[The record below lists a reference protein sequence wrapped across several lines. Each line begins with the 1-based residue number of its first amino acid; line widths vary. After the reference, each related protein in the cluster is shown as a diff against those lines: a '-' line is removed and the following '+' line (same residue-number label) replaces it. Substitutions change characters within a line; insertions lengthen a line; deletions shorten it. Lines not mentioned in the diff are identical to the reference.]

1 MNRIAAWMMAATLI
15 LTGLL
20 VTASPAKADPHI
32 SIGIGVGPGYYAP
45 PPVIYRP
52 PYPGPGY
59 YWTDGYYDPYGVWV
73 GGFWGRGFGRRY
85 GYGYMLDLA
94 SVADTLADT
103 DLVSIAMTSAGGAT
117 GIVDAE
123 METGAAVN

>member
-1 MNRIAAWMMAATLI
+1 MAGTLVV
-15 LTGLL
+15 TGLL
-20 VTASPAKADPHI
+20 LTASPAKADPHI

-85 GYGYMLDLA
+85 GYGY
-94 SVADTLADT
+94 VGPRF
-103 DLVSIAMTSAGGAT
+103 GG
-117 GIVDAE
+117 GYFGGYRRGFDRDDFRR
-123 METGAAVN
+123 GRDWDRRRGSWRRR